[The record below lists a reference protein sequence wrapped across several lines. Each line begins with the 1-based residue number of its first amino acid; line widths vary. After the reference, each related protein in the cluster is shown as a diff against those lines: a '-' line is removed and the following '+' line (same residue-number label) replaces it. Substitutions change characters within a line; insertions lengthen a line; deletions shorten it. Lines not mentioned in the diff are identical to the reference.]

1 MELTEG
7 ETEAEG
13 PVCAV
18 QGSKQAQILC
28 NINSSIPNKVEQSL
42 LSINPKGEASKSCYL
57 KKTPKNLRGIY
68 DTSFLL
74 QRFKVD
80 FFKQNFIVNGGM
92 KF

>member
-28 NINSSIPNKVEQSL
+28 NVNSSIPNKVEQSP

-57 KKTPKNLRGIY
+57 KKKILKT
-68 DTSFLL
+68 
-74 QRFKVD
+74 
-80 FFKQNFIVNGGM
+80 
-92 KF
+92 